1 MIDQE
6 SAVTTSSGRKV
17 GVIAT
22 LIMAMLAFGMAF
34 RNHGVAEAN
43 IAAARDIKMF
53 QVIEKPDLGS
63 IQREL
68 LSNPLEPN
76 LLHGF
81 IAYRVSNRRS
91 ATLSNPERRALES
104 LGWQSTIVQTDLM
117 QDAIARADEAAVLT
131 RIDGLLRRGKSTQP
145 LVNLLVQIE
154 QTGSDA
160 RDKLVTMLANE
171 PRWRRDFLLAPSG
184 MTGDAAVI
192 ARFGTLDLMFGRRLP
207 PSREEVAPI
216 VNSLLVLG
224 DSVRAETLWRKFQK
238 IGGLAPVPYDPY
250 FVSLAANTADGD
262 YQAMAYEWQP
272 GEGMGYSAQASSVG
286 DGNSVLRLRWDG
298 RGAPVFI
305 QQKLIIPK
313 GRFAVTVTG
322 SLLERAAMQRVGFV
336 FYCKGLTPVFYDRIS
351 QGPDGEFVFTGDE
364 AVGCDNPNLRLIGNS
379 ELDTSAVELEINSIF
394 IKRLAAADSLDLG

>member
-1 MIDQE
+1 MSDQE
-6 SAVTTSSGRKV
+6 SAVTTSKGWKV

-22 LIMAMLAFGMAF
+22 LVMAMLAFGVAM
-34 RNHGVAEAN
+34 RNHSVAAVN
-43 IAAARDIKMF
+43 IAAARDVKMF
-53 QVIEKPDLGS
+53 QVVEKPDLGS

-68 LSNPLEPN
+68 LLNPLEPN

-81 IAYRVSNRRS
+81 VAYSVSSRGAAS
-91 ATLSNPERRALES
+91 LSEPERRALES
-104 LGWQSTIVQTDLM
+104 LGWQSTIVQTDLL

-145 LVNLLVQIE
+145 LANLLVQIE

-160 RDKLVTMLANE
+160 RDKLVTMLSNE
-171 PRWRRDFLLAPSG
+171 PRWRSDFLLAPSG
-184 MTGDAAVI
+184 MTGDTAVV
-192 ARFGTLDLMFGRRLP
+192 ARFETLDLMFGRRLL

-216 VNSLLVLG
+216 INLLSASG

-238 IGGLAPVPYDPY
+238 IGGRTPVPYDPY
-250 FVSLAANTADGD
+250 FRSLAANTADGE

-286 DGNSVLRLRWDG
+286 DGNSILRLRWDG
-298 RGAPVFI
+298 RGAPAFL
-305 QQKLIIPK
+305 QQKLIIPR

-336 FYCKGLTPVFYDRIS
+336 FYCKGLTPVFYDRLS

-364 AVGCDNPNLRLIGNS
+364 AVGCDNPNLSLIGNS
-379 ELDTSAVELEINSIF
+379 EADTSAVELEINSIF
-394 IKRLAAADSLDLG
+394 IRRQAAADSSYLG